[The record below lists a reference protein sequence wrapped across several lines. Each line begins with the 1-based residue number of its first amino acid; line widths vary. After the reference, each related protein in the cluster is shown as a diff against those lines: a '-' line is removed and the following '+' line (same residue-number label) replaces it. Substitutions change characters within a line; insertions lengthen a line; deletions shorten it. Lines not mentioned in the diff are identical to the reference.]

1 MHERLQGRNTET
13 FRLLDPT
20 ADDVIPQWR
29 APMACDLLAIRIITQ
44 TAFTANSTDHL
55 TLTFQDGGQGPKFA
69 ATPTIAA
76 RGGSKVAWVADSVYQ
91 VSNST
96 FTSSAP
102 WALDSGDVVKL
113 NWNEE
118 GTVALTGL
126 VELDW
131 APGQRGTT

>member
-1 MHERLQGRNTET
+1 MNERLQGLRSLI
-13 FRLLDPT
+13 FPLVDPT
-20 ADDVIPQWR
+20 ADEVFPLWR
-29 APMACDLLAIRIITQ
+29 APMACDLAAIYVITR
-44 TAFTANSTDHL
+44 TAFTANSTDYL
-55 TLTFQDGGQGPKFA
+55 TMTFQDGGQAPKYA

-102 WALDSGDVVKL
+102 WPLDSGDVVKE

-118 GTVALTGL
+118 GTVALIHS
-126 VELDW
+126 VQLDW
-131 APGQRGTT
+131 VPGQRGTT